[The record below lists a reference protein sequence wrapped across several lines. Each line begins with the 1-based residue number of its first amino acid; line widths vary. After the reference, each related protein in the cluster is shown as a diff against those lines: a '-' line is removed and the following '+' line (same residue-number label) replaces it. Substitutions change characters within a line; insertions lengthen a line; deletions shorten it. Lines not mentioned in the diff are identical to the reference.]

1 MAAFFV
7 YMTHKFIRINA
18 IEELE
23 KKASSKAIENIFFKK
38 HLRNFS
44 SEKVDDLVHQLD
56 KEITPKIDCTQC
68 GNCCKK
74 LDPELSSE
82 EIEKLA
88 AVKNESPEQFKQ
100 NYVLHDG
107 KSHFLKTKPCMFLME
122 NKCSVY
128 TSRPQAC
135 AGFPHLDLNDFK
147 FRNTFWS
154 NYSLCPIVYNVIE
167 SLKEKTGFK
176 P

>member
-1 MAAFFV
+1 MSR
-7 YMTHKFIRINA
+7 KFIRIDSVT
-18 IEELE
+18 EL
-23 KKASSKAIENIFFKK
+23 KKIASTKAVENIFFKK

-44 SEKVDDLVHQLD
+44 SEKVDALVHELD
-56 KEITPKIDCTQC
+56 REITPQIDCTQC

-74 LDPELSSE
+74 LEPELSSD

-88 AVKNESPEQFKQ
+88 AIKNETPEKFKQ

-107 KSHFLKTKPCMFLME
+107 KTNFLKTKPCMFLSE

-128 TSRPQAC
+128 ESRPQAC

-147 FRNTFWS
+147 YRSTFWS
-154 NYSLCPIVYNVIE
+154 NYSLCPIVFNVIE
-167 SLKEKTGFK
+167 SLKEKTEFK

>member
-1 MAAFFV
+1 MKC
-7 YMTHKFIRINA
+7 KFIRINS
-18 IEELE
+18 IDELE
-23 KKASSKAIENIFFKK
+23 YKASLKAIENIFFKK

-56 KEITPKIDCTQC
+56 KEISPQIDCTQC

-74 LDPELSSE
+74 LEPELSSE
-82 EIEKLA
+82 EMVKLA
-88 AVKNESPEQFKQ
+88 LVKNECPEQFK
-100 NYVLHDG
+100 NKYVLHDG
-107 KSHFLKTKPCMFLME
+107 KSHFLKTKPCMFLKE
-122 NKCSVY
+122 CKCTVY
-128 TSRPQAC
+128 SSRPQAC
-135 AGFPHLDLNDFK
+135 AGFPHLNLKDFK
-147 FRNTFWS
+147 FRSTFWS

>member
-1 MAAFFV
+1 MKP
-7 YMTHKFIRINA
+7 KFIRINSV
-18 IEELE
+18 EELE
-23 KKASSKAIENIFFKK
+23 KTVATKAVENSFFKK

-44 SEKVDDLVHQLD
+44 SEKVDVLVHQLD
-56 KEITPKIDCTQC
+56 KEITPQIDCTQC

-74 LDPELSSE
+74 LETELSSD

-107 KSHFLKTKPCMFLME
+107 KSHFLKTKPCMFLNE
-122 NKCSVY
+122 CKCSVY
-128 TSRPQAC
+128 ASRPQAC

-147 FRNTFWS
+147 YRSTFWS
-154 NYSLCPIVYNVIE
+154 NYSLCPIVFNVIE
-167 SLKEKTGFK
+167 SLKEKTGFI
-176 P
+176 PRNV